1 MPKSKRAKLVSLT
14 KVSKKTK
21 EQKGALITEVQKSTE
36 KWKYC
41 WLFEV
46 GAMRNAHLKTVRNL
60 WKDSARIFLGR
71 SAVMAKALGS
81 SVEQEHRDGLHKL
94 SKQIKG
100 QVGLFFTDTEPQEV
114 IEWFDD
120 FRQPDFAR
128 AGNLASRTVILP
140 AGPVMRTHSDPP
152 EPFPHNEEPQLRKL
166 GLTTTMNR
174 GVPTLGA
181 PHKLCEKGK
190 TLTSEQ
196 AQLLKLI
203 GERMVVFR
211 VQMKARW
218 DATTGEVVQIEGA
231 ELAPEEAINSE
242 LVDEEEEDGMDEL
255 PRRVCQSKKFLRR
268 LTVDAC
274 SSRNHFTS
282 CACASV
288 VDMRLPI
295 SLLGLSTQFP
305 IFSKQVTYPSA
316 PMSKTTTFSFKEG
329 SDVFTP
335 KDLVGLARP
344 GSGVA
349 NAAGDLVLVP
359 VSKYNFEEKKNQKSI
374 WIASLQSNSG
384 PLEIPLAK
392 GGEAFW
398 LDSRTVAHAV
408 RNEETDKLELYA
420 VKVNYETQFAAPGP
434 PVLIATFPTATPT
447 NFKYA
452 AGSGKLVFSDY
463 VYPDGNLTTV
473 KAHDDEWE
481 TRGNSALVY
490 DSGFERHWD
499 TWVLPKKPSLFS
511 VPLTLTEDRQ
521 WSLVEEFTN
530 ILADTKHAAPVEPF
544 GGLDNF
550 DVLDDRVIYTAKDPK
565 LPEALH
571 TKQNVYIININGGS
585 PKELTSGTHGAT
597 TSPVFSPAGDRVA
610 WLEMAKDGYE
620 ADRNQIII
628 YDLKQD
634 IKFSITPTWD
644 RSPGS
649 LAFSTKGDHIYFTAG
664 DVARVKIFVL
674 PVPPTP
680 KESTDNPGLPSFY
693 TTPVELVGS
702 AASSDIQPLGDNR
715 LLFTQS
721 SFTSP
726 NDVFVLEGLKA
737 LEAELDGTRE
747 ASFKGSVKQ
756 VTKFTEEA
764 LKGKQLAEG
773 EDFWF
778 KGAEGK
784 DVQGFILKPK
794 GWKQGENKKWPV
806 LLLIHGGP
814 QSAWEDQW
822 SNRWNPNV
830 FAQQGYFTVAINPTG
845 SSTFGQEFTD
855 AIAEDWGGKPF
866 IDLRA
871 GWQHVLDN
879 YPEGHPEYG
888 FGFKA
893 LFCHDGFN
901 HDFGG
906 RPYDEKAK
914 AIIDK
919 FSPSNYVSRWSTP
932 QLIVH
937 GSKDYRLAETEGIG
951 AFHALQQRGVPTRLV
966 IFPDENHWVL
976 NHGNSLKWHYEVFR
990 WFDQFV

>member
-242 LVDEEEEDGMDEL
+242 LVDEEEEDGMDE
-255 PRRVCQSKKFLRR
+255 F
-268 LTVDAC
+268 
-274 SSRNHFTS
+274 
-282 CACASV
+282 ACASV

-316 PMSKTTTFSFKEG
+316 PMSKTTAFSFKEG

-490 DSGFERHWD
+490 DSGYERHWD

-550 DVLDDRVIYTAKDPK
+550 DVLDDQVIYTAKDPK

-571 TKQNVYIININGGS
+571 TKQNVYIININGGN

-680 KESTDNPGLPSFY
+680 KESTANPGLPSLY

-794 GWKQGENKKWPV
+794 GWKQGEIKKWPV
-806 LLLIHGGP
+806 LLLIHG
-814 QSAWEDQW
+814 
-822 SNRWNPNV
+822 
-830 FAQQGYFTVAINPTG
+830 
-845 SSTFGQEFTD
+845 EFTD

-879 YPEGHPEYG
+879 YPEVFDSKYNGYSTDELY
-888 FGFKA
+888 F
-893 LFCHDGFN
+893 FN